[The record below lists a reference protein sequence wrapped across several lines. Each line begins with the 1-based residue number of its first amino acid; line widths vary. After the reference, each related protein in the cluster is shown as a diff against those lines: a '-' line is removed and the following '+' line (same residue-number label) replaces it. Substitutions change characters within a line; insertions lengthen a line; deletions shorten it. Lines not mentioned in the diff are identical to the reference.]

1 MEEEFDYAEQFLQ
14 DAIEDS
20 KKPQETEEEYEMSEE
35 AIQAWM
41 EEMNQYSVE
50 SNKRD
55 DEIDAAI
62 AAIEAE

>member
-14 DAIEDS
+14 DAIEHS
-20 KKPQETEEEYEMSEE
+20 NTTEEKYEYEMSDEE
-35 AIQAWM
+35 TANWI

-55 DEIDAAI
+55 AELDANY
-62 AAIEAE
+62 

>member
-35 AIQAWM
+35 AIQAWI

-55 DEIDAAI
+55 AELDANY
-62 AAIEAE
+62 

>member
-1 MEEEFDYAEQFLQ
+1 M
-14 DAIEDS
+14 
-20 KKPQETEEEYEMSEE
+20 EEEYEMSEE
-35 AIQAWM
+35 AIQAWI
-41 EEMNQYSVE
+41 EEMNAYSVE

>member
-20 KKPQETEEEYEMSEE
+20 HTTEEKYEYQMSDEE
-35 AIQAWM
+35 IADWI
-41 EEMNQYSVE
+41 EEMNAYSVE

-55 DEIDAAI
+55 TELDANY
-62 AAIEAE
+62 